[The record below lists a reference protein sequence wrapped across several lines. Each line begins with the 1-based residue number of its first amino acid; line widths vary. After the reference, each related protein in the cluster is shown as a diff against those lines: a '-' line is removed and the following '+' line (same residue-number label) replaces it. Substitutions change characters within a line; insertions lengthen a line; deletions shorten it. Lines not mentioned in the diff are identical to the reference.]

1 MGRMAGFL
9 VRMKKALAFS
19 ANSSACHGSCLIFS
33 YGLQP
38 AWLMFCF
45 SLQWL
50 SAQFLFAEIFGS
62 WLLSYSL
69 CWLIFAVLQPLVAPV
84 HVFQAACV
92 SFLHSAMGGF
102 ILDIPFHVS
111 KLPFVG
117 KCDKYSG
124 LTLPLFVLV

>member
-1 MGRMAGFL
+1 ML
-9 VRMKKALAFS
+9 NLQLLQEKP
-19 ANSSACHGSCLIFS
+19 SACMAHVL
-33 YGLQP
+33 LQP
-38 AWLMFCF
+38 AMAQCSVPVCSHIWLMVAFF
-45 SLQWL
+45 QP
-50 SAQFLFAEIFGS
+50 
-62 WLLSYSL
+62 LLAHVS
-69 CWLIFAVLQPLVAPV
+69 FLQPLVAPV

-124 LTLPLFVLV
+124 LTLPLAVLV